1 LRGVG
6 RAYGAVSIVNAISTG
21 YGAALGIK
29 LRTEAVVEL
38 VPEEGFSLTI
48 NGEPG
53 DPSLAVEVVKTIAKH
68 FGLEVSGCRVSTTSN
83 IPMAVGLKSSSSAAV
98 AIASAFVNAF
108 QERLEAEVLL
118 SLVAEASVRSGT
130 SITGAMDDA
139 AACMLG
145 GIVATDN
152 LKRRILMREK
162 AAGELMTVIHV
173 PPGKIFTRDFPRRRL
188 DPVKELVATAFSMV
202 LRGEYWKAMTLNGLL
217 HSAALGLPTDPAL
230 EALRAGALAAG
241 LSGTGPAVAAVCT
254 EEHVDLVEESFQR
267 FEGKVI
273 KCPVNTGSEEDP

>member
-1 LRGVG
+1 MRGVG
-6 RAYGAVSIVNAISTG
+6 AAYGAISIVNAISTG

-29 LRTEAVVEL
+29 LRTEAVVET
-38 VPEEGFSLTI
+38 VPDEGFSLTI

-53 DPSLAVEVVKTIAKH
+53 DPSLAVEVVKTFANH
-68 FGLEVSGCRVSTTSN
+68 FGLEVGGCRVSTTSD
-83 IPMAVGLKSSSSAAV
+83 IPVAVGLKSSSSAAV
-98 AIASAFVNAF
+98 AIASAFLNAF
-108 QERLEAEVLL
+108 KKSLEAEVFL
-118 SLVAEASVRSGT
+118 SLVADASVRSGT

-152 LKRRILMREK
+152 PRRRILMREK
-162 AAGELMTVIHV
+162 VAGELMTVIHV
-173 PPGKIFTRDFPRRRL
+173 PPGRMFTKDFPRLRL

-217 HSAALGLPTDPAL
+217 HSAALGLPTAPAL

-254 EEHVDLVEESFQR
+254 EEYVDLVEESFQR
-267 FEGKVI
+267 FEGRVI
-273 KCPVNTGSEEDP
+273 KCPVNTGSGEDP

>member
-1 LRGVG
+1 MRGVG

-53 DPSLAVEVVKTIAKH
+53 DPSLAVEVVKTIANH
-68 FGLEVSGCRVSTTSN
+68 FDLEVSGCRVSTTSN

-254 EEHVDLVEESFQR
+254 EEYVDLVEKSFQR

>member
-1 LRGVG
+1 MRGVG

-53 DPSLAVEVVKTIAKH
+53 DPSLAVEVVKTIANH
-68 FGLEVSGCRVSTTSN
+68 FDLEVSGCRVSTTSN

-254 EEHVDLVEESFQR
+254 EEHVDLVEKSFQR